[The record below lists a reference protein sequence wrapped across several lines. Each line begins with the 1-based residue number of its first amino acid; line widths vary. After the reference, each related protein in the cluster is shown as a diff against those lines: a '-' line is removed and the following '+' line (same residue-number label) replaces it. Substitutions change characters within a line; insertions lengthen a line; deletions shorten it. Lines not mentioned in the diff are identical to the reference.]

1 MLALDVVR
9 LEAGLILL
17 EVDYTSSRHALNP
30 EQSYSPFEI
39 GLGRLVDFEG
49 GPFVGKLALER
60 ERRAGGPA
68 RRLVGLRLD
77 WYGIEGLY
85 DAQGL
90 PPAISP
96 VVDRS
101 PVPVF
106 AGGRQIGKVTS
117 LGWSPIQKQAIA
129 LASVPAAYET
139 PGSTVAVEW
148 SVEGRRGRVPAE
160 VVDLPFLDLP
170 RKRA

>member
-39 GLGRLVDFEG
+39 GLGRLVHLDA
-49 GPFVGKLALER
+49 GPFVGKLALQR
-60 ERRAGGPA
+60 ERAAGGPA

-96 VVDRS
+96 VIDRS

-106 AGGRQIGKVTS
+106 ANGRQVGKVTS
-117 LGWSPIQKQAIA
+117 HGWSPILKQAIA
-129 LASVPAAYET
+129 LASVPAAHEAIGT
-139 PGSTVAVEW
+139 RLQVEW
-148 SVEGRRGRVPAE
+148 TVEGRRGRVDAD
-160 VVDLPFLDLP
+160 VVELPFLDLP